1 MFFGS
6 DPPTDK
12 MLESHPV
19 IAKINDLLERVT
31 GDRRLHPHNLRHSAA
46 TLTLFGALSPDLQL
60 GEHPYLMP
68 WMKAAMKHSAPIE
81 SAISGALHRRSGRG
95 SAIATLM
102 GHGSELTTYEHYV
115 HCLDLLLFLDTWHG
129 RYDQGPRHDKGRLG
143 PLRHESAQLLVLL
156 GYSTATRIEMKDP
169 VALLRRIGE
178 RYPKAAVLL
187 ESTATSTPDRVPGA
201 AAPALPTRFSL
212 KHLCGL
218 PGAETQEGFPRQQA
232 ELDAVAGLLQHL
244 LPIDPAKHPLL
255 TVCRHA
261 LGRGENA
268 RLRLGRHDFGRAR
281 AWLQTYVSSARIW
294 NPRHCMSIGK

>member
-1 MFFGS
+1 
-6 DPPTDK
+6 
-12 MLESHPV
+12 
-19 IAKINDLLERVT
+19 
-31 GDRRLHPHNLRHSAA
+31 
-46 TLTLFGALSPDLQL
+46 
-60 GEHPYLMP
+60 
-68 WMKAAMKHSAPIE
+68 
-81 SAISGALHRRSGRG
+81 
-95 SAIATLM
+95 M

-129 RYDQGPRHDKGRLG
+129 RYDQGPRHYKGRLG

-187 ESTATSTPDRVPGA
+187 ESTITSTPVRVPGA

-218 PGAETQEGFPRQQA
+218 PGAETLEGFPRQQA

-244 LPIDPAKHPLL
+244 LPIDPAKQPLL
-255 TVCRHA
+255 TSVVTRWVEA
-261 LGRGENA
+261 KMRGYDWA
-268 RLRLGRHDFGRAR
+268 AMTSDAAR
-281 AWLQTYVSSARIW
+281 AWIADVRQLSPHLEPEALHVYREKRTGRKVKDKISRPGDVASYRSAVGRYWVRLADTRSRAGTRKSRTDQRRSRLQASLSWTLQMLAQESRE
-294 NPRHCMSIGK
+294 N